1 MADVVSRATVRGAR
15 SPSEQRDE
23 SPLTGAERSSREG
36 GSPIEGVVAVPDHGM
51 SGPTRR
57 YALIV
62 GMLVALAT
70 VPTLVVL
77 AVGAAWVGDRQS
89 GGTPPRGASTGDPVI
104 VLSPPTAGPRNADP
118 VTVPPPGAD
127 PATPEPSQPA
137 PVAVAA
143 LPVPAPPHPV
153 TGRATPARPR
163 PATPGPTAPGPTAPR
178 PTVPAPTPTDPVP
191 SPSSSDV
198 PAASP
203 PPEPIGSVPEDR
215 SG

>member
-1 MADVVSRATVRGAR
+1 M
-15 SPSEQRDE
+15 
-23 SPLTGAERSSREG
+23 
-36 GSPIEGVVAVPDHGM
+36 PDHGM

-137 PVAVAA
+137 PMAVAA
-143 LPVPAPPHPV
+143 LPSSRTRMRMQRGLPPLDGRCGEKKFSPCGSRRNITAAP
-153 TGRATPARPR
+153 
-163 PATPGPTAPGPTAPR
+163 
-178 PTVPAPTPTDPVP
+178 
-191 SPSSSDV
+191 S
-198 PAASP
+198 
-203 PPEPIGSVPEDR
+203 
-215 SG
+215 